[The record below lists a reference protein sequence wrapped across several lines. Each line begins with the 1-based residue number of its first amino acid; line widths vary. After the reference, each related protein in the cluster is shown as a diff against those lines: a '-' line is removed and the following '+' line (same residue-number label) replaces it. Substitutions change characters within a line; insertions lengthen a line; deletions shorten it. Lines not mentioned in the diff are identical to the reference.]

1 MPRKNVYLFYLFR
14 SVNDDQLWVVVYDT
28 GFSPLGQVP
37 FGWIHLCLDID
48 ANNGRL
54 KSSVN
59 GESVKEDDHNYQFTK
74 DINFNISL
82 GKDIINY
89 NQLGLT
95 NMISLHFL

>member
-1 MPRKNVYLFYLFR
+1 MPRKSLYLYEMINISKFKHFYVFR

-82 GKDIINY
+82 GI
-89 NQLGLT
+89 G
-95 NMISLHFL
+95 